1 MEFLTI
7 SVDMAAHEGKLG
19 LTDTGIGSWAVL
31 RLGLAEEDRVFDDN
45 VSSLSLFASVIDG

>member
-1 MEFLTI
+1 
-7 SVDMAAHEGKLG
+7 MAAHEGKLG